1 MTSFRP
7 LSIMRFVYSHYFVS
21 ALRLSFGV
29 VCVFVI
35 GYFLTDSI
43 TSSVATIGAA
53 YVSLIDR
60 PAPILPR
67 VKEMLAGALLGA
79 IAVGVTGLAL
89 NHALALLLVMTV
101 MAFFFSMLVVY
112 GVRGATIGL
121 ACMTLAIITLPA
133 GLTPSEVMHY
143 SLVSLAGAMA
153 YIVYSIVS
161 DPRVLLSIFGLTL
174 ELF

>member
-1 MTSFRP
+1 
-7 LSIMRFVYSHYFVS
+7 MRFVYSHYFVS

-101 MAFFFSMLVVY
+101 MAFFFFYV
-112 GVRGATIGL
+112 GGL
-121 ACMTLAIITLPA
+121 WCQGCHHWSGLHDACH
-133 GLTPSEVMHY
+133 HY
-143 SLVSLAGAMA
+143 LAGRS
-153 YIVYSIVS
+153 Y
-161 DPRVLLSIFGLTL
+161 T
-174 ELF
+174 